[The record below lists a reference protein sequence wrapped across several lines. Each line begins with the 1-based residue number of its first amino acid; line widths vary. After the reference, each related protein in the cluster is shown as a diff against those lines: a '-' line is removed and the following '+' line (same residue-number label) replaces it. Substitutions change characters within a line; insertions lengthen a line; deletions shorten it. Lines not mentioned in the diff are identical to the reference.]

1 MCQIFG
7 SPGWWLA
14 NAKHFALSPRI
25 YLDFWLVFQCLD
37 WIVLRCN
44 CSNETNQMS
53 KSCLQVLLSN
63 VKHYI
68 SRHTYPNTWILTCHG
83 KVNDWLADF
92 KLEDGEQFQALLGT
106 FSPCPGHES
115 TTSTNMT
122 MMMMMMMMMAKTV
135 ILAKIAMHWLPVDS
149 KSETA
154 EWARSD

>member
-7 SPGWWLA
+7 SLGSWLA

-44 CSNETNQMS
+44 CSNETNQML

-92 KLEDGEQFQALLGT
+92 KLEDGEQFQALLDT

-115 TTSTNMT
+115 TASTNMT
-122 MMMMMMMMMAKTV
+122 MMTLMSMAKTV
-135 ILAKIAMHWLPVDS
+135 ILAEIAMHWLPVES